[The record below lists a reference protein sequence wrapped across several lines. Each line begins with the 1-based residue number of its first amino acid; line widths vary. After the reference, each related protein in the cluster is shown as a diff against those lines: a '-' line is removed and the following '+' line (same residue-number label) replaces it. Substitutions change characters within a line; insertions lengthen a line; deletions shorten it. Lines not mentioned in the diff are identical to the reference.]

1 MYLNNYQQLKN
12 KKAFLIILLIS
23 ISIVV
28 RIPII
33 FIFGD
38 IQLDNEWK
46 ILVDNLIIH
55 GTLSFRNFDGILIP
69 NLYMPPLYSFYLYL
83 FSIITSEQQYFI
95 NLVLFSQA
103 LLASLSVVLF
113 YKINKFFFSEKI
125 SFYSS
130 LLFSLFP
137 LHVYACSQISSITLQ
152 IFLILFFFYLFF
164 KIENKKKIITLFV
177 FSIVS
182 GFSMLLRGEFA
193 IIFFISLIF
202 LYFFLKIS
210 LRNILL
216 ILLISLI
223 TISPYLARNF
233 IIFKEITITKT
244 LGYNLWKGNNPN
256 SKVEGSEIIN
266 ENLREQIK
274 KIEKNKYYQINHDK
288 IFLDQA
294 VKNIIDD
301 PKRYIALFFKKFFS
315 FWFVDLH
322 STQDNYYN
330 PLHYLPVLF
339 LGVSSIFGIFVYDK
353 KSLKTNYLILIYFAY
368 IFIFSCFFILPRYKL
383 IIIPLQI
390 LFSNFLIVHFY
401 NKFFYGKKNKI

>member
-1 MYLNNYQQLKN
+1 M
-12 KKAFLIILLIS
+12 
-23 ISIVV
+23 
-28 RIPII
+28 
-33 FIFGD
+33 
-38 IQLDNEWK
+38 
-46 ILVDNLIIH
+46 
-55 GTLSFRNFDGILIP
+55 
-69 NLYMPPLYSFYLYL
+69 
-83 FSIITSEQQYFI
+83 
-95 NLVLFSQA
+95 
-103 LLASLSVVLF
+103 
-113 YKINKFFFSEKI
+113 
-125 SFYSS
+125 
-130 LLFSLFP
+130 
-137 LHVYACSQISSITLQ
+137 
-152 IFLILFFFYLFF
+152 
-164 KIENKKKIITLFV
+164 
-177 FSIVS
+177 
-182 GFSMLLRGEFA
+182 
-193 IIFFISLIF
+193 
-202 LYFFLKIS
+202 
-210 LRNILL
+210 
-216 ILLISLI
+216 
-223 TISPYLARNF
+223 ARNF